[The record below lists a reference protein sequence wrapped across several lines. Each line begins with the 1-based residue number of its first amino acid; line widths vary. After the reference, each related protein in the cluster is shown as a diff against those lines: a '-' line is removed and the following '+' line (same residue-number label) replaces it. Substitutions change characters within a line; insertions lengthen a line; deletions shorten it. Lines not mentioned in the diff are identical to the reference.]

1 MGKHS
6 GRHAFKDKLISLG
19 YADLTDDVIE
29 NAFGKFKIL
38 ADKKK
43 HIYDEDII
51 ALVDDSLVLDN
62 KANTIVLKSLKVFA
76 GTGEPQKAD
85 MTLDVNGQIKSAT
98 ETGDGPVDAIFK
110 CIKNLYP
117 HDVNLQLYQVHAVT
131 EGTDAQATVS
141 VRIEEN
147 GKTTVGQAA
156 DTDTLVASANAYI
169 AALNKM
175 ILKREKTAPAMEQEK
190 EKMRGIQMGLFDKVK
205 KIWSQDMAIDLGTA
219 NTLVVVK
226 GQGVVLNE
234 PSVVAIVEQAG
245 KKQVLAVGDEAK
257 TMLGRTPGNIEAI
270 RPLRDGVIADFI
282 VTEEMIKHFIKKVHK
297 GRSFANPRI
306 LICVPTGSTPVERKA
321 IQDSALAAGARRVQ
335 LIEEPIAAAIGANLP
350 ISEATGS
357 MVVDIGGGTS
367 EIAVMSLGGLVY
379 SKSLRVAG
387 DAMDGA
393 MANYMRKEY
402 NLMIGDSTAEKI
414 KKEIGTAIPTND
426 NTYPV
431 KGRDLRSGTPK
442 EVNITEEDTAE
453 ALNDILREMV
463 NGIKDA
469 LEATPPELSADL
481 VDMGLTLTGGGAL
494 LKNIDKRF
502 SKETGLPV
510 HIAEDP
516 LSCVAVGTGKALDQ
530 EQTFSTMMTEY

>member
-1 MGKHS
+1 M
-6 GRHAFKDKLISLG
+6 FKGLTGLTSL
-19 YADLTDDVIE
+19 
-29 NAFGKFKIL
+29 
-38 ADKKK
+38 
-43 HIYDEDII
+43 
-51 ALVDDSLVLDN
+51 
-62 KANTIVLKSLKVFA
+62 
-76 GTGEPQKAD
+76 
-85 MTLDVNGQIKSAT
+85 
-98 ETGDGPVDAIFK
+98 
-110 CIKNLYP
+110 
-117 HDVNLQLYQVHAVT
+117 
-131 EGTDAQATVS
+131 
-141 VRIEEN
+141 
-147 GKTTVGQAA
+147 
-156 DTDTLVASANAYI
+156 
-169 AALNKM
+169 
-175 ILKREKTAPAMEQEK
+175 
-190 EKMRGIQMGLFDKVK
+190 
-205 KIWSQDMAIDLGTA
+205 WSQDMAIDLGTA
-219 NTLVVVK
+219 NTLVVLK
-226 GQGVVLNE
+226 DQGVVLNE
-234 PSVVAIVEQAG
+234 PSVVAVIEDAG
-245 KKQVLAVGDEAK
+245 KKSVLAVGDEAK
-257 TMLGRTPGNIEAI
+257 TMLGRTPGNISAI
-270 RPLRDGVIADFI
+270 RPLKDGVIADFV

-297 GRSFANPRI
+297 KNAFANPRI

-393 MANYMRKEY
+393 MVNYMRKEY

-414 KKEIGTAIPTND
+414 KKEIGTAIPSNN
-426 NTYPV
+426 NTYAV

-453 ALNDILREMV
+453 ALNGILKEMV

-469 LEATPPELSADL
+469 LESTPPELSADL

-510 HIAEDP
+510 HIADDP

-530 EQTFSTMMTEY
+530 EQTFSTMLTEY